1 MTNLSQT
8 VKKKKETKLQPH
20 RNKEPQELTC

>member
-20 RNKEPQELTC
+20 RDKEPQELTC